1 MKRSL
6 VFTLAL
12 LSPFFGGA
20 QILDSL
26 QQGAQSVTY
35 EIIAASEYEDFGAN
49 VYGNQLLY
57 VSSRGTSLF
66 SDKYDYNNQ
75 KFFDLYLYDL
85 KTKKVSRYGDQLES
99 ISESKYHMGPSI
111 LLPDSAGVILSRNYR
126 IPNVQDEVNFF
137 LVYENFKT
145 GERYTL
151 PYCTREYSFQHP
163 FYDAKTRRL
172 YFSANLAGGPGGYDI
187 YFSDFLKDG
196 TWGDPVLVE
205 GVNGPRDDVFP
216 TIQAG
221 KLYFSRTVTQMGL
234 DVFVH
239 DFKTGL
245 TAACEAPFITSRDEF
260 SLIALNK
267 DSAVFSQSQRGR
279 YNTDLVLAYVETD
292 GLEPKPVIEDFAV
305 IVDVPADQT
314 PEEYLAAVKTKWTED
329 EVWVG
334 EQDGKPV
341 VVIRGKRPE
350 SEAAE
355 VKDQIVALGI
365 PAELTKDPVDSIAA
379 APAPLVV
386 MNTVYPVDC
395 SYEDCFDQLDEIK
408 ARTGADSLWLGELNG
423 RPVVVITTKK
433 PFKQAEG
440 AKDWAEG
447 QKLAGA
453 YLTPNMPKPL
463 ARPEKQENNY
473 STIVGVFERPELAQ
487 KHLANIQKWEG
498 DAFISL
504 YKGKYY
510 VVSADY
516 TGEQAAVVNRG
527 VAVDNGIADAWL
539 LPEKLYPMVL
549 PDLSGS
555 PDLIVY
561 FRFDKY
567 DVMEKYQQQ
576 IDDVIAQLPNGV
588 ERVFMVGHTDSRGT
602 NAYNDRLSRN
612 RVEAVAAYMT
622 SEHPKFTAVKELDS
636 KGENELTN
644 DCGDG
649 VECDP
654 YAHFLNRRVEVW
666 FY

>member
-49 VYGNQLLY
+49 AYGNQLLY

-85 KTKKVSRYGDQLES
+85 KTKEVSRYGDQLES

-126 IPNVQDEVNFF
+126 TPNIEGEVNFF
-137 LVYENFKT
+137 FWYEDFKT
-145 GERYTL
+145 GEKYTL

-172 YFSANLAGGPGGYDI
+172 YFSANLPGGPGGYDI

-216 TIQAG
+216 TIQKG

-234 DVFVH
+234 DVFVF
-239 DFKTGL
+239 DFKTGQ
-245 TAACEAPFITSRDEF
+245 TTACEAPFITSRDEF

-314 PEEYLAAVKTKWTED
+314 PEEYLATVKAIWTED
-329 EVWVG
+329 EVWIG
-334 EQDGKPV
+334 EQDGEPV

-365 PAELTKDPVDSIAA
+365 PAELTKDPVDSITA

-395 SYEDCFDQLDEIK
+395 SYEDCFDQLDAIK

-447 QKLAGA
+447 QKLSGA

-463 ARPEKQENNY
+463 ARPEKEENNY

-516 TGEQAAVVNRG
+516 TDEKSAVVNKG

-567 DVMEKYQQQ
+567 DVMDKYQQQ
-576 IDDVIAQLPNGV
+576 IDDVIAQLPQDV
-588 ERVFMVGHTDSRGT
+588 ERVYMVGHTDSRGT

-612 RVEAVAAYMT
+612 RV
-622 SEHPKFTAVKELDS
+622 
-636 KGENELTN
+636 
-644 DCGDG
+644 
-649 VECDP
+649 
-654 YAHFLNRRVEVW
+654 
-666 FY
+666 

>member
-334 EQDGKPV
+334 EQEGRPV

-516 TGEQAAVVNRG
+516 TGEKAAVVNRG

>member
-12 LSPFFGGA
+12 VIPFFGGA

-172 YFSANLAGGPGGYDI
+172 YFSANLPGGPGGYDI

-245 TAACEAPFITSRDEF
+245 TAACEAPFITLRDEF

-292 GLEPKPVIEDFAV
+292 GLEPKPVTEDFAV
-305 IVDVPADQT
+305 IVEVPEDQT

-334 EQDGKPV
+334 EQDGRPV

-379 APAPLVV
+379 VPAPLVV

-473 STIVGVFERPELAQ
+473 STIVGVFERLELAQ
-487 KHLANIQKWEG
+487 KQLMNIQKWEG
-498 DAFISL
+498 DAFLSL

-510 VVSADY
+510 IVSADY
-516 TGEQAAVVNRG
+516 TNEEVAIAKKVT
-527 VAVDNGIADAWL
+527 AVDNGIVDAWL
-539 LPEKLYPMVL
+539 LPEKLYSMVL

-561 FRFDKY
+561 FEFDKY
-567 DVMEKYQQQ
+567 DVMDKYKKQ

-588 ERVFMVGHTDSRGT
+588 ERVYMSGHTDSRGT

-612 RVEAVAAYMT
+612 RVEAVAAYMS
-622 SEHPKFTAVKELDS
+622 SEHPKFTALKDLDS
-636 KGENELTN
+636 KGEEQLTN

-654 YAHFLNRRVEVW
+654 YAHFLNRRVEIW

>member
-1 MKRSL
+1 MKRTL

-26 QQGAQSVTY
+26 QQGAGSVTY
-35 EIIAASEYEDFGAN
+35 EIIAASEYEDFGASS
-49 VYGNQLLY
+49 YGNQLLY

-85 KTKKVSRYGDQLES
+85 KTKEVSRYGDQLES

-111 LLPDSAGVILSRNYR
+111 LLPDSAGVILSRNYT
-126 IPNVQDEVNFF
+126 IPNVEDEVNFF
-137 LVYENFKT
+137 LIYENFKT
-145 GERYTL
+145 GERYTM

-163 FYDAKTRRL
+163 FYDAQTRRL
-172 YFSANLAGGPGGYDI
+172 YFSANLPGGPGGYDI

-216 TIQAG
+216 TIQKG

-234 DVFVH
+234 DVFVF
-239 DFKTGL
+239 DFKTGQ
-245 TAACEAPFITSRDEF
+245 TNACQAPFNTSRDEF

-314 PEEYLAAVKTKWTED
+314 PEEYLATVKATWTED
-329 EVWVG
+329 EVWIG
-334 EQDGKPV
+334 EQDGETV

-365 PAELTKDPVDSIAA
+365 PAELTKDPVDSITAT
-379 APAPLVV
+379 PAPLVA

-395 SYEDCFDQLDEIK
+395 SYEDCFDQLDAIK

-423 RPVVVITTKK
+423 RPVVVITSKK

-440 AKDWAEG
+440 AKGWAEG

-453 YLTPNMPKPL
+453 YLTPNMPNPL
-463 ARPEKQENNY
+463 ARPEKEKNKY

-504 YKGKYY
+504 YEGKYY

-516 TGEQAAVVNRG
+516 TGEKSAVINRSVAA
-527 VAVDNGIADAWL
+527 DNGIADAWL
-539 LPEKLYPMVL
+539 LPVKLYPMVL

-561 FRFDKY
+561 FRFDKH
-567 DVMEKYQQQ
+567 DVMDKYQQQ
-576 IDDVIAQLPNGV
+576 IDDVIAQLPQGV
-588 ERVFMVGHTDSRGT
+588 ERVYMVGHTDSRGT

-612 RVEAVAAYMT
+612 RVEAVAAYM
-622 SEHPKFTAVKELDS
+622 SAAHPKFNAVKELDS
-636 KGENELTN
+636 KGEMLLTN

-649 VECDP
+649 AECDP

>member
-1 MKRSL
+1 MKRTL

-26 QQGAQSVTY
+26 QQGAGSVTY
-35 EIIAASEYEDFGAN
+35 EIIAASEYEDFGASS
-49 VYGNQLLY
+49 YGNQLLY

-85 KTKKVSRYGDQLES
+85 KTKEVSRYGDQLES

-111 LLPDSAGVILSRNYR
+111 LLPDSAGVILSRNYT
-126 IPNVQDEVNFF
+126 IPNVEDEVNFF
-137 LVYENFKT
+137 LIYENFKT
-145 GERYTL
+145 GERYTM

-163 FYDAKTRRL
+163 FYDAQTRRL
-172 YFSANLAGGPGGYDI
+172 YFSANLLGGPGGYDI

-216 TIQAG
+216 TIQKG

-234 DVFVH
+234 DVFVF
-239 DFKTGL
+239 DFKTGQ
-245 TAACEAPFITSRDEF
+245 TNACQAPFNTSRDEF

-314 PEEYLAAVKTKWTED
+314 PEEYLATVKATWTED
-329 EVWVG
+329 EVWIG
-334 EQDGKPV
+334 EQDGETV

-355 VKDQIVALGI
+355 VKDQIIALGI
-365 PAELTKDPVDSIAA
+365 PAELTKDPVDSVST

-395 SYEDCFDQLDEIK
+395 SYEDCFDQLDAIK

-453 YLTPNMPKPL
+453 YLTPNMPNPL
-463 ARPEKQENNY
+463 ARPEKEKNNY

-487 KHLANIQKWEG
+487 KYLANIQKWEG

-504 YKGKYY
+504 YKGNYY

-516 TGEQAAVVNRG
+516 TGQKSAVVNRG

-539 LPEKLYPMVL
+539 LPEKLYPIVL

-561 FRFDKY
+561 FRFDKH
-567 DVMEKYQQQ
+567 DVMDKYQQQ
-576 IDDVIAQLPNGV
+576 IDDVIAQLPQGV
-588 ERVFMVGHTDSRGT
+588 ERVYMVGHTDSRGT

-612 RVEAVAAYMT
+612 RVEAVAAYMS
-622 SEHPKFTAVKELDS
+622 SEHPKFNAVKELDS
-636 KGENELTN
+636 KGETLLTN

-649 VECDP
+649 AECDP

>member
-221 KLYFSRTVTQMGL
+221 KLYFSKTVTQMGL

-292 GLEPKPVIEDFAV
+292 GIEPKPVIEDFAV

>member
-12 LSPFFGGA
+12 LSPFFGEA

-221 KLYFSRTVTQMGL
+221 NLYFSRTVTQMGL

-292 GLEPKPVIEDFAV
+292 GIEPKPVIEDFAV

-516 TGEQAAVVNRG
+516 TGEKAAVVNRG

>member
-292 GLEPKPVIEDFAV
+292 GIEPKPVIEDFAV

-516 TGEQAAVVNRG
+516 TGEKAAVVNRG

>member
-1 MKRSL
+1 
-6 VFTLAL
+6 
-12 LSPFFGGA
+12 
-20 QILDSL
+20 
-26 QQGAQSVTY
+26 
-35 EIIAASEYEDFGAN
+35 
-49 VYGNQLLY
+49 
-57 VSSRGTSLF
+57 
-66 SDKYDYNNQ
+66 
-75 KFFDLYLYDL
+75 
-85 KTKKVSRYGDQLES
+85 
-99 ISESKYHMGPSI
+99 
-111 LLPDSAGVILSRNYR
+111 
-126 IPNVQDEVNFF
+126 
-137 LVYENFKT
+137 
-145 GERYTL
+145 
-151 PYCTREYSFQHP
+151 
-163 FYDAKTRRL
+163 
-172 YFSANLAGGPGGYDI
+172 
-187 YFSDFLKDG
+187 
-196 TWGDPVLVE
+196 
-205 GVNGPRDDVFP
+205 
-216 TIQAG
+216 
-221 KLYFSRTVTQMGL
+221 
-234 DVFVH
+234 
-239 DFKTGL
+239 
-245 TAACEAPFITSRDEF
+245 
-260 SLIALNK
+260 LIALNK

-334 EQDGKPV
+334 EQDGRPV

-355 VKDQIVALGI
+355 IKDQIVALGI

-447 QKLAGA
+447 EKLAGA

-473 STIVGVFERPELAQ
+473 STIVGVFERLELAQ
-487 KHLANIQKWEG
+487 KQLMNIQKWEG
-498 DAFISL
+498 DAFLSL

-510 VVSADY
+510 IVSADY
-516 TGEQAAVVNRG
+516 TNEEVAIAKKGT
-527 VAVDNGIADAWL
+527 AVDNGIVDAWL
-539 LPEKLYPMVL
+539 LPEKLYSMVL

-561 FRFDKY
+561 FEFDKY
-567 DVMEKYQQQ
+567 DVMDKYKKQ

-588 ERVFMVGHTDSRGT
+588 ERVFMSGHTDSRGT

-612 RVEAVAAYMT
+612 RVEAVAAYMS
-622 SEHPKFTAVKELDS
+622 SEHPKFTALKDLDS
-636 KGENELTN
+636 KGEEQLTN

-654 YAHFLNRRVEVW
+654 YAHFLNRRVEIW

>member
-1 MKRSL
+1 MKRTL

-26 QQGAQSVTY
+26 QQGARSVTY
-35 EIIAASEYEDFGAN
+35 EIIAASEYEDFGASS
-49 VYGNQLLY
+49 YGNQLLY

-85 KTKKVSRYGDQLES
+85 KTKEVSRYGDQLES

-111 LLPDSAGVILSRNYR
+111 LLPDSAGVILSRNYT
-126 IPNVQDEVNFF
+126 IPNVEDEVNFF
-137 LVYENFKT
+137 LIYENFKT
-145 GERYTL
+145 GERYTM

-163 FYDAKTRRL
+163 FYDAQTRRL
-172 YFSANLAGGPGGYDI
+172 YFSANVPGGPGGYDI

-216 TIQAG
+216 TIQKG

-234 DVFVH
+234 DVFVF
-239 DFKTGL
+239 DFKTGQ
-245 TAACEAPFITSRDEF
+245 TNASQAPFITSRDEF

-314 PEEYLAAVKTKWTED
+314 PEEYLATVKATWTED
-329 EVWVG
+329 EVWIG
-334 EQDGKPV
+334 EQDGETV

-355 VKDQIVALGI
+355 VKDQIIALGI
-365 PAELTKDPVDSIAA
+365 PAELTKDPVDSITAT
-379 APAPLVV
+379 PAPLVA

-395 SYEDCFDQLDEIK
+395 SYEDCFDQLDAIK

-423 RPVVVITTKK
+423 RPVVVITSKK

-440 AKDWAEG
+440 AKGWAEG

-453 YLTPNMPKPL
+453 YLTPNMPNPL
-463 ARPEKQENNY
+463 ARPEKEKNNY

-504 YKGKYY
+504 YEGKYY

-516 TGEQAAVVNRG
+516 TGEKSAVINRSVAA
-527 VAVDNGIADAWL
+527 DNGIADAWL
-539 LPEKLYPMVL
+539 LPVKLYPVVL

-561 FRFDKY
+561 FRFDKH
-567 DVMEKYQQQ
+567 DVMDKYQQQ
-576 IDDVIAQLPNGV
+576 IDDVIAQLPQGV
-588 ERVFMVGHTDSRGT
+588 ERVYMVGHTDSRGT
-602 NAYNDRLSRN
+602 NTYNDRLSRN
-612 RVEAVAAYMT
+612 RVEAVAAYM
-622 SEHPKFTAVKELDS
+622 SAAHPKFNAVKELDS
-636 KGENELTN
+636 KGEMLLTN

-649 VECDP
+649 AECDP

>member
-1 MKRSL
+1 MKRTL

-26 QQGAQSVTY
+26 QQGAGSVTY
-35 EIIAASEYEDFGAN
+35 EIIAASEYEDFGASS
-49 VYGNQLLY
+49 YGNQLLY

-85 KTKKVSRYGDQLES
+85 KTKEVSRYGDQLES

-111 LLPDSAGVILSRNYR
+111 LLPDSAGVILSRNYT
-126 IPNVQDEVNFF
+126 IPNVEDEVNFF
-137 LVYENFKT
+137 LIYENFKT
-145 GERYTL
+145 GERYTM

-163 FYDAKTRRL
+163 FYDAQTRRL
-172 YFSANLAGGPGGYDI
+172 YFAANLPGGPGGYDI

-216 TIQAG
+216 TIQKG

-234 DVFVH
+234 DVFVF
-239 DFKTGL
+239 DFKTGQ
-245 TAACEAPFITSRDEF
+245 TNASQAPFITSRDEF

-314 PEEYLAAVKTKWTED
+314 PEEYLATVKATWTED
-329 EVWVG
+329 EVWIG
-334 EQDGKPV
+334 EQDGETV

-355 VKDQIVALGI
+355 VKDQIIALGI
-365 PAELTKDPVDSIAA
+365 PAELTKDPVDSITAT
-379 APAPLVV
+379 PAPLVA

-395 SYEDCFDQLDEIK
+395 SYEDCFDQLDAIK

-423 RPVVVITTKK
+423 RPVVVITSKK

-440 AKDWAEG
+440 AKGWAEG
-447 QKLAGA
+447 QMLAGA
-453 YLTPNMPKPL
+453 YLTPNMPNPL
-463 ARPEKQENNY
+463 ARPEKEKNNY

-516 TGEQAAVVNRG
+516 TGEKSAVVNKG
-527 VAVDNGIADAWL
+527 VAADNGIADAWL
-539 LPEKLYPMVL
+539 LPVKLYPMVL

-561 FRFDKY
+561 FRFDKH
-567 DVMEKYQQQ
+567 DVMDKYQQQ
-576 IDDVIAQLPNGV
+576 IDDVIAQLPQGV
-588 ERVFMVGHTDSRGT
+588 ERVYMVGHTDSRGT
-602 NAYNDRLSRN
+602 NTYNDRLSRN
-612 RVEAVAAYMT
+612 RVEAVAAYM
-622 SEHPKFTAVKELDS
+622 SAAHPKFNAVKELDA
-636 KGENELTN
+636 KGEMLLTN

-649 VECDP
+649 AECDP

>member
-163 FYDAKTRRL
+163 FFDAKTRRL

-216 TIQAG
+216 TIQGG

-292 GLEPKPVIEDFAV
+292 GLEPKPVTEDFAV
-305 IVDVPADQT
+305 IVEVPEDQT

-334 EQDGKPV
+334 EQDGRPV

-395 SYEDCFDQLDEIK
+395 SYEDCFDQLDAIK

-516 TGEQAAVVNRG
+516 TGEKAAVVNRG
-527 VAVDNGIADAWL
+527 VAVENGIADAWL

>member
-1 MKRSL
+1 MKRTL

-26 QQGAQSVTY
+26 QQGAGSVTY
-35 EIIAASEYEDFGAN
+35 EIIAASEYEDFGASS
-49 VYGNQLLY
+49 YGNQLLY

-85 KTKKVSRYGDQLES
+85 KTKEVSRYGDQLES

-111 LLPDSAGVILSRNYR
+111 LLPDSAGVILSRNYT
-126 IPNVQDEVNFF
+126 IPNVEDEVNFF
-137 LVYENFKT
+137 LIYENFKT
-145 GERYTL
+145 GERYTM

-163 FYDAKTRRL
+163 FYDAQTRRL
-172 YFSANLAGGPGGYDI
+172 YFSANLLGGPGGYDI

-216 TIQAG
+216 TIQKG

-234 DVFVH
+234 DVFVF
-239 DFKTGL
+239 DFKTGQ
-245 TAACEAPFITSRDEF
+245 TNACQAPFNTSRDEF

-314 PEEYLAAVKTKWTED
+314 PEEYLATVKATWTED
-329 EVWVG
+329 EVWIG
-334 EQDGKPV
+334 EQDGETV

-355 VKDQIVALGI
+355 VKDQIIALGI
-365 PAELTKDPVDSIAA
+365 PAELTKDPVDSITAT
-379 APAPLVV
+379 PAPLVA

-395 SYEDCFDQLDEIK
+395 SYEDCFDQLDAIK

-423 RPVVVITTKK
+423 RPVVVITSKK

-440 AKDWAEG
+440 AKGWAEG

-453 YLTPNMPKPL
+453 YLTPNMPNPL
-463 ARPEKQENNY
+463 TRPEKEKNNY

-516 TGEQAAVVNRG
+516 TGEKSAVMNRSVAA
-527 VAVDNGIADAWL
+527 DNGIADAWL
-539 LPEKLYPMVL
+539 LPVKLYPVVL

-561 FRFDKY
+561 FRFDKH
-567 DVMEKYQQQ
+567 DVMDKYQQQ
-576 IDDVIAQLPNGV
+576 IDDVIAQLPQGV
-588 ERVFMVGHTDSRGT
+588 ERVYMVGHTDSRGT

-612 RVEAVAAYMT
+612 RVEAVAAYM
-622 SEHPKFTAVKELDS
+622 SAAHPKFNAVKELDS
-636 KGENELTN
+636 KGEMLLTN
-644 DCGDG
+644 DCGDHA
-649 VECDP
+649 ECDP